1 MPIYFCGTCEY
12 TTEQKS
18 RMDAHR
24 ARKNPCKPK
33 NTLNKLVEEKVREV
47 LAATPAAPAPQPPPP
62 STQVSITTP
71 FLKWVGGKT
80 QILDSV
86 MALFPQTMKNYH
98 EPFVGGGSV
107 LLALLSYIRAGKITL
122 TGKVYASDLN
132 ANIIN
137 LYKTVQTNPEGLIIE
152 TAALVTQFAALK
164 DTTVNR
170 KPTTI
175 DEAST
180 SQESYYYWIRAQFN
194 ALIGAERQTPKAAA
208 LCLFLNKTDF
218 RGMYR
223 DGPNGFNV
231 PFGNYK
237 TPTILTADHIRA
249 VSTLIRDVVFAA
261 QPFSASLAAA
271 ADGDFVYLDPPYA
284 PESNTSFVGYT
295 GDGFGLDAHTL
306 LFRTCAEMK
315 AKNVKI
321 LMSNANVKLVKD
333 AFLAPAF
340 QTRTV
345 QARRA
350 INSKNPEATTTE
362 VLITN

>member
-1 MPIYFCGTCEY
+1 M
-12 TTEQKS
+12 
-18 RMDAHR
+18 
-24 ARKNPCKPK
+24 
-33 NTLNKLVEEKVREV
+33 VEEKVREV
-47 LAATPAAPAPQPPPP
+47 LAATPAAPPPPPP
-62 STQVSITTP
+62 STPVTITTP

-86 MALFPQTMKNYH
+86 MSLFPQTIKNYH

-107 LLALLSYIRAGKITL
+107 LFALLSHVKAGKITL
-122 TGKVYASDLN
+122 TGKAYASDLN

-137 LYKTVQTNPEGLIIE
+137 LYKTVQTNPEGLITE
-152 TAALVTQFAALK
+152 TATLVIPFAALK
-164 DTTVNR
+164 GTTVNR
-170 KPTTI
+170 KPATI
-175 DEAST
+175 EEALT

-194 ALIGAERQTPKAAA
+194 ALTGAERQTPKAAA
-208 LCLFLNKTDF
+208 MCLFLNKTDF

-249 VSTLIRDVVFAA
+249 VSTLIRDVVFTP
-261 QPFSASLAAA
+261 QPFSASLANAT
-271 ADGDFVYLDPPYA
+271 DGDFVYLDPPYA

-306 LFRTCAEMK
+306 LFTTCAGMK

-321 LMSNANVKLVKD
+321 LMSNANVKLVRD
-333 AFLAPAF
+333 AFPSPAF
-340 QTRTV
+340 QTKTI

-350 INSKNPEATTTE
+350 INSKNPDATTTE